1 MKTSN
6 IFLYDEKIEIN
17 NNIIFREKL
26 NSCILEKKVNIII
39 LNEEL
44 YIKTININN
53 KFNICSFIKKSF
65 GNNKDFLFNYFTLK
79 NNKVVVYAIKGG
91 EILESLCLKTIFIK
105 VIPIQIYVLNFLKR
119 KLKKET
125 INFIFKFKN
134 MYYYVS
140 YYNGFINKNMINKNI
155 NEILLYVNE
164 DNVYIDSKL
173 SEKKELENK
182 FNKIDMGEILNEKS
196 LFKEKFFK

>member
-173 SEKKELENK
+173 SEKEELENK